1 MVGMEPV
8 CEQNDSEMTTDGI
21 LGINDLLQEATT
33 VGDYAVNLHG
43 IKRGF

>member
-21 LGINDLLQEATT
+21 LGMNDLPQETT
-33 VGDYAVNLHG
+33 VGDYAVNSHG